1 MYILNVEKRNET
13 IKAKQLRKSG
23 KVPVGVCGGD
33 LQETMLLQVNKGDVA
48 KLLRSKSKGGRVTME
63 MGGKKMSALLKEID
77 YDSFAGEVQN
87 LTFQKL
93 LEDEVVSSTVK
104 LVLINKECT
113 QLMVQ
118 VVVDEIPYKALPLD
132 LIEKIEIDVND
143 IKDINSVKIED
154 LPFAKNEKVEILLP
168 MDTVLINMVES
179 IRQVVEAPTGAG
191 VVTAPPPAA
200 QA

>member
-1 MYILNVEKRNET
+1 
-13 IKAKQLRKSG
+13 
-23 KVPVGVCGGD
+23 
-33 LQETMLLQVNKGDVA
+33 
-48 KLLRSKSKGGRVTME
+48 
-63 MGGKKMSALLKEID
+63 
-77 YDSFAGEVQN
+77 GEVQN

-191 VVTAPPPAA
+191 VVTAPPAA

>member
-77 YDSFAGEVQN
+77 YDSFAGEV
-87 LTFQKL
+87 
-93 LEDEVVSSTVK
+93 
-104 LVLINKECT
+104 
-113 QLMVQ
+113 
-118 VVVDEIPYKALPLD
+118 
-132 LIEKIEIDVND
+132 
-143 IKDINSVKIED
+143 
-154 LPFAKNEKVEILLP
+154 
-168 MDTVLINMVES
+168 
-179 IRQVVEAPTGAG
+179 
-191 VVTAPPPAA
+191 
-200 QA
+200 